1 MFSLFRIQFIF
12 SLFLA
17 AFSAT
22 AYGILTNIQMGDE
35 NIKILPQKTDLPSCF
50 QSDSKREYP
59 ISVVEPSGIAYNPV
73 GDNLFVVSDEGGVYI
88 ITKDGTFIRMF
99 APIPGDLEGVAFDE
113 SNEAILVAEER
124 QRQVIALAPTGETI
138 LVMPID
144 LLGYNNFDNRGIE
157 GIALN
162 SKSGDLYVSKERQ
175 PNFIIRI
182 PRAGDP
188 EPFRIEGLPDI
199 ADLFYDSET
208 KLLWVLSRGDQS
220 IHFVNESLET
230 ACRPFHFGIEDVEGL
245 TRDKEGNLYLVA
257 DRNQI
262 RDDKLYVFLP
272 QKKIEI

>member
-1 MFSLFRIQFIF
+1 VAL
-12 SLFLA
+12 
-17 AFSAT
+17 SAT
-22 AYGILTNIQMGDE
+22 AYGILTNIQMGDD

-50 QSDSKREYP
+50 RSGSKREYP

-88 ITKDGTFIRMF
+88 IAKDGTFIRMF
-99 APIPGDLEGVAFDE
+99 APISGDLEGVAFDE
-113 SNEAILVAEER
+113 SNEALLVAEER
-124 QRQVIALAPTGETI
+124 QRQIIALAPTGEII
-138 LVMPID
+138 LVLPID

-182 PRAGDP
+182 PRTGDP

-199 ADLFYDSET
+199 SDLFYDSET
-208 KLLWVLSRGDQS
+208 KLLWVLSRGDES

-230 ACRPFHFGIEDVEGL
+230 ACRPFYFGIKDVEGL

-262 RDDKLYVFLP
+262 GDDKLYVFLP
-272 QKKIEI
+272 QRKIEI